1 MSMGLNEQK
10 SMDAIQLPAS
20 KWENKV
26 WLTLGDSITAAD
38 QTMYNDSIVRGY
50 QTVLNER
57 MHFKEYRNCG
67 QSGSTMSG
75 NDLDSTNVFGKEQKM
90 DDVDVITIFAGTND
104 FRIDTPIGSLG
115 MVGDQILDTS
125 TFYGAYRS
133 LIEDILTR
141 KPTVKIYLWTPLQ
154 RDNAGYDVNFS
165 NQAGHRLI
173 DYVNAVKEIG
183 QMYAI
188 PVLDLYSLSGITKLN
203 LHIYTYDGLHPLDNG
218 FEKIADLA
226 KGFMEMY

>member
-1 MSMGLNEQK
+1 MKMGINEQK
-10 SMDAIQLPAS
+10 SVSAVQQPLS
-20 KWENKV
+20 KWKDKV

-38 QTMYNDSIVRGY
+38 QTMDNGSIVRGY
-50 QTVLNER
+50 QSV
-57 MHFKEYRNCG
+57 MHEKMGFKEYRNSG
-67 QSGSTMSG
+67 QFGSTISG
-75 NDLDSTNVFGKEQKM
+75 NDPDSTNVFGKEQKI

-104 FRIDTPIGSLG
+104 FRIDVPIGSLG
-115 MVGDQILDTS
+115 LIGDTTLDTS

-133 LIEDILTR
+133 LIEDLLTS
-141 KPTVKIYLWTPLQ
+141 KPTLKIYLWTPLQ

-165 NQAGHRLI
+165 NLAGHKLI

-203 LHIYTYDGLHPLDNG
+203 LDVYTYDGLHPSDNG
-218 FEKIADLA
+218 YERIADVA
-226 KGFMEMY
+226 RGFMEIY